1 MKNIEDELVKIE
13 CDLIDAINRLR
24 RHPNFHPALEA
35 IMPDL
40 TDITARIQAVTAR
53 VPTALAAATAAGVTT
68 GEDQA
73 ETAMT
78 AQYAALDTATTS
90 LEAAV
95 PAPAAPAATDDQSSD
110 TTATS

>member
-1 MKNIEDELVKIE
+1 MKSIEDDLVKIE
-13 CDLIDAINRLR
+13 CDLIDTINRLR

-68 GEDQA
+68 GEEQA

-95 PAPAAPAATDDQSSD
+95 PAPAADPTAGD

>member
-1 MKNIEDELVKIE
+1 MKNIEDDLVKIE
-13 CDLIDAINRLR
+13 CDLIDTINRLR

-68 GEDQA
+68 GEEQA

-95 PAPAAPAATDDQSSD
+95 PAPAADPTAGD